1 MNTRKALSASAAFIL
16 GAAVAAPTA
25 IWTWE
30 NVKPKEVKVQS
41 SVPTPT
47 PKEEKESSN
56 PVSAVSQTP
65 SEQTATPRAQE
76 TPTPQVQTSA
86 TNPQPQTPETALEIV
101 PERPVVRERV
111 HVYHRPATTIFGYE
125 LDPERIIATFESGEK
140 HIYTY
145 RQVQHDNS
153 RCAELATFE
162 RRSANPTLAPFYK
175 GPLEHAPIK
184 AFTGHRHGQKFHMPE
199 GIQFTAPEHGFHHP
213 EPTPAPVVVEQ
224 PAPTVVVQQ
233 PKPVVI
239 QQPAPTVVVQQPKPV
254 VIQQPA
260 PVYVAPT
267 RPNSY
272 IVTPTHTH
280 CTSRHHGHH
289 HHSCRT
295 GYTLRPSSYVVP
307 MGQTTPYFS
316 NLTYR
321 VPTTTYV
328 RPQVHYVQP
337 SITYV
342 RPRVHYVQPSVTYV
356 RPRVH
361 YVQPSVTYVRPRVR
375 YVQPTYRYVQPTR
388 VHYSYRYVE
397 RHHPTTVRVVRH
409 DYRPHRVIRHHGY
422 HGHDRHV
429 RHYNYV
435 HVR

>member
-1 MNTRKALSASAAFIL
+1 MNARKVLSASAAFVL

-30 NVKPKEVKVQS
+30 NVKPSEVKVQS
-41 SVPTPT
+41 SVPATSQKPTNESVAPTPT
-47 PKEEKESSN
+47 VPQ
-56 PVSAVSQTP
+56 PT
-65 SEQTATPRAQE
+65 SEQTAPAQE
-76 TPTPQVQTSA
+76 TLVPAVQPTVAQES
-86 TNPQPQTPETALEIV
+86 ALEVV
-101 PERPVVRERV
+101 PERPKVRERV

-125 LDPERIIATFESGEK
+125 IEPERIIATFESGEK

-145 RQVQHDNS
+145 RQVRHDNS

-162 RRSANPTLAPFYK
+162 RRAANPTLAPFYK

-199 GIQFTAPEHGFHHP
+199 GQHFPVPHHGFHHP
-213 EPTPAPVVVEQ
+213 EPTPVVVEQ
-224 PAPTVVVQQ
+224 PKPVIVQQPAPTVVVEQPKPVIIQQPAPMVVVQQ
-233 PKPVVI
+233 PKPVV
-239 QQPAPTVVVQQPKPV
+239 V
-254 VIQQPA
+254 QQPA
-260 PVYVAPT
+260 PVYVAPV

-272 IVTPTHTH
+272 VVTPTHTH
-280 CTSRHHGHH
+280 CTSHHHGHH

-328 RPQVHYVQP
+328 Q
-337 SITYV
+337 
-342 RPRVHYVQPSVTYV
+342 PRVHYVRPQVT
-356 RPRVH
+356 

-375 YVQPTYRYVQPTR
+375 YVQPTYHYVRPHR

-409 DYRPHRVIRHHGY
+409 DYRPHRVIRHHG
-422 HGHDRHV
+422 HDRHV
-429 RHYNYV
+429 RHYSYV

>member
-1 MNTRKALSASAAFIL
+1 MNARKVLSASAAFVL

-30 NVKPKEVKVQS
+30 NTKPSEVKVQS
-41 SVPTPT
+41 SVPTPA
-47 PKEEKESSN
+47 PKEEKET
-56 PVSAVSQTP
+56 AVPAPTVQQSTP
-65 SEQTATPRAQE
+65 EQTTSGSEIP
-76 TPTPQVQTSA
+76 TPTVTQ
-86 TNPQPQTPETALEIV
+86 ETALEVV
-101 PERPVVRERV
+101 PERPKVQERV

-184 AFTGHRHGQKFHMPE
+184 AFTGHRHGQKFHIPE
-199 GIQFTAPEHGFHHP
+199 GVQFTAPEHGFHHP
-213 EPTPAPVVVEQ
+213 EPAPAPVVVEQ
-224 PAPTVVVQQ
+224 PKPVVVQAPTPTVIVEQ
-233 PKPVVI
+233 QKPVVI

-254 VIQQPA
+254 IVQQPT
-260 PVYVAPT
+260 PVYVAPV

-272 IVTPTHTH
+272 VVTPTHTH
-280 CTSRHHGHH
+280 CTSHHHGHH
-289 HHSCRT
+289 HHTCRT
-295 GYTLRPSSYVVP
+295 SYTLRPSSYVVP
-307 MGQTTPYFS
+307 MGTTTPYFS

-328 RPQVHYVQP
+328 Q
-337 SITYV
+337 
-342 RPRVHYVQPSVTYV
+342 PRVHYVRPQVT
-356 RPRVH
+356 

-375 YVQPTYRYVQPTR
+375 YVQPSITYVRPKVRYVQPTYHYVRPHR

-409 DYRPHRVIRHHGY
+409 DYRPHRVIRHHG
-422 HGHDRHV
+422 HDRHV